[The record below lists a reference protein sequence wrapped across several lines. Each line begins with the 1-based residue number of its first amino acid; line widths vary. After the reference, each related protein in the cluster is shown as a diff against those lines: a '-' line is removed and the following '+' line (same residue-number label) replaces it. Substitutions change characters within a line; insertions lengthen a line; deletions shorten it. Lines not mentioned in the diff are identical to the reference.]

1 MGCLFAILAG
11 MFPRVALAIIWIFT
25 NLVTRAFSS
34 FIVPLIG
41 LIILPYA
48 TLFYVFAYNPIGGV
62 SGWGWFF
69 VILGGLCD
77 IGHWGAT
84 YSQRQLRT

>member
-34 FIVPLIG
+34 FVVPLIG

-48 TLFYVFAYNPIGGV
+48 TLFYVFAYSPIKGV
-62 SGWGWFF
+62 SGWGWVF

-77 IGHWGAT
+77 VGHWGAI
-84 YSQRQLRT
+84 YSKRQLAR